1 MYVVWY
7 LKLYFAH
14 GLRTL
19 ISDNVLK
26 FANDLKGFEVVDV
39 YVKHLIDAPILEQV
53 SNKMDKEVEEV
64 KVVN

>member
-1 MYVVWY
+1 M
-7 LKLYFAH
+7 
-14 GLRTL
+14 RTL

-53 SNKMDKEVEEV
+53 SNKMDKEVGEV